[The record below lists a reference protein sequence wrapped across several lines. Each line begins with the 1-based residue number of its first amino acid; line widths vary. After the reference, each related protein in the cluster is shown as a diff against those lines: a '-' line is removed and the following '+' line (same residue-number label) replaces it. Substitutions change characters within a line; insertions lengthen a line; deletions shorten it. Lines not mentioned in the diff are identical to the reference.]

1 MPFQGDILPESER
14 AGVEEGVESERAGV
28 DCEGA
33 GKGGRGGSSTAKEA
47 EGQRVR
53 DF

>member
-14 AGVEEGVESERAGV
+14 TGVEEGVESERAGV

-33 GKGGRGGSSTAKEA
+33 GKGGRGGSW
-47 EGQRVR
+47 QRWELYGKGG
-53 DF
+53 